1 MRNEFRQLYQP
12 RSYRRSEWLRRV
24 WSWFWAVKTGRTCT
38 NALMVWEVLLRKA
51 PGTNRFW
58 TPPTRCAVS

>member
-24 WSWFWAVKTGRTCT
+24 WSWF
-38 NALMVWEVLLRKA
+38 
-51 PGTNRFW
+51 
-58 TPPTRCAVS
+58 